1 MPGPFKGFTKPNRAE
16 ETNDSA
22 DVFWSE
28 IEDLV
33 QFVNVVEAR
42 VTAIE
47 QHLIAIEARL
57 ASKGI

>member
-47 QHLIAIEARL
+47 QHLPSRTL
-57 ASKGI
+57 